1 MTDIR
6 FDRAKVV
13 TEEDGL
19 WLALRPVREDR
30 PLARRFA
37 LGWKDK
43 LHTACLKR
51 FREKRSN
58 DANAYCWALLHKLGA
73 ALRMDPVEVYRELI
87 PAVGDNYDTVV
98 VAIKGLEA
106 FRRHWERRG
115 DGASKGLGWVVR
127 VLGPTQG
134 MPGYATV
141 YAYYGSSTYDTAQMS
156 RLIDLV
162 VQECRQQDIETLTER
177 ELSLL
182 KEGWR
187 AQGD

>member
-43 LHTACLKR
+43 LHTACLKL

-58 DANAYCWALLHKLGA
+58 NANAYCWALLHKLGA

-87 PAVGDNYDTVV
+87 PAVGDNYDLLVIS
-98 VAIKGLEA
+98 AKGVEA
-106 FRRHWERRG
+106 FRRHWEGRG
-115 DGASKGLGWVVR
+115 AGWVVR
-127 VLGPTQG
+127 ILGISKA
-134 MPGYATV
+134 MPDCV
-141 YAYYGSSTYDTAQMS
+141 SVCAYYGSSTYDTAQMS